1 MKPRHLEKPAPE
13 PMEQRDLDQVCG
25 LEKGC
30 FNNPWSRESF
40 LSDLRSENSCCLVI
54 RLSTE
59 VLGYIIGWFVLDELH
74 VLNVAVHPRHRRKGL
89 ARILLDDLQR
99 RAKERD
105 CRGAT
110 LELRASNE
118 AALGLYQGSG
128 FHPVAIRRGYYRRP
142 TEDAVVMLKDFV
154 NGSAAHPADLEV
166 PDGVVPQG

>member
-1 MKPRHLEKPAPE
+1 MKPRDLEKPTPE
-13 PMEQRDLDQVCG
+13 LMEQQDLDQVCD
-25 LEKGC
+25 LETSC

-40 LSDLRSENSCCLVI
+40 LSGLRSENSCCLVI

-59 VLGYIIGWFVLDELH
+59 VLGYIIGWFVLDELR

-89 ARILLDDLQR
+89 AQVLLNGLLS
-99 RAKERD
+99 RAKERG

-128 FHPVAIRRGYYRRP
+128 FRPVAVRSGYYRRP

-154 NGSAAHPADLEV
+154 NGSTAHPAGLEV